1 MEINLQDLTQ
11 EQQEQLKKQI
21 IAEEKEKREKIR
33 KEQEEYK
40 RLVEEA
46 VTRNFERLQKAS
58 KELAKVKT
66 EVFNDLSTLI
76 KLKGEIYGVPVDKQF
91 SHTFTDKQ
99 GYSVVVGSRIMDS
112 FDDTVHVG
120 IEKIKGYLKTI
131 VTGEK
136 AIIEDILDTL
146 LKKDKNGN
154 MKANRVLELRKL
166 AEKIN
171 NEAFLDGVKIIEDA
185 YKPLKSKIFIDCYYK
200 DPETG
205 EKKYVPLTMTGV

>member
-21 IAEEKEKREKIR
+21 IAEEKEKRERIR
-33 KEQEEYK
+33 KEREEYK

-58 KELAKVKT
+58 EELAKVKA
-66 EVFNDLSTLI
+66 EVFDDLSTLI

-112 FDDTVHVG
+112 FDDTVHVEC
-120 IEKIKGYLKTI
+120 IALIQ
-131 VTGEK
+131 
-136 AIIEDILDTL
+136 
-146 LKKDKNGN
+146 
-154 MKANRVLELRKL
+154 RVK
-166 AEKIN
+166 
-171 NEAFLDGVKIIEDA
+171 
-185 YKPLKSKIFIDCYYK
+185 
-200 DPETG
+200 
-205 EKKYVPLTMTGV
+205 

>member
-1 MEINLQDLTQ
+1 MAINLEDLTQ
-11 EQQEQLKKQI
+11 EQQEELKKQI
-21 IAEEKEKREKIR
+21 ISKEKAEKAKIR
-33 KEQEEYK
+33 QEREEYK
-40 RLVEEA
+40 RLVEDA
-46 VTRNFERLQKAS
+46 VIRNFERLKKAS
-58 KELAKVKT
+58 EELAKVKA
-66 EVFNDLSTLI
+66 EVFADLSTLVKI
-76 KLKGEIYGVPVDKQF
+76 KGELYGVPVDKQF
-91 SHTFTDKQ
+91 SHTFTNKD
-99 GYSVVVGSRIMDS
+99 GYSVVIGTRIMDS

-185 YKPLKSKIFIDCYYK
+185 YKPLKSKVFIDCYYK